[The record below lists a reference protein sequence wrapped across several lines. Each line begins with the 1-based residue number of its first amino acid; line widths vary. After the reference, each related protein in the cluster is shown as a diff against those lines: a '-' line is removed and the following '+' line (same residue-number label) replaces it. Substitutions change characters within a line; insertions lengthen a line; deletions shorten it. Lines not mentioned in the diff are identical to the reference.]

1 MKTSSPSFLRSLL
14 ELNLTILIMGNVTL
28 FAKLLPF
35 PAVTIISGR
44 AVFSVLILGLFFLLR
59 RKSIVYQS
67 FQHFSFVFG
76 IGVLFALHWVT
87 YFHSIQVSTVA
98 VGMLSL
104 FTYPVFSAILEPLL
118 GGRKPDPF
126 AFFLACF
133 SLFGLFLIVPDLS
146 WDNQMFQGVVW
157 GVVSA
162 VLYAIRNLLTKEM
175 HVFYPSSQILFTQL
189 FATSLVLLPFADGLF
204 VMLAEPKYLLFQVIL
219 AGIFTSLA
227 HTIWI
232 RSLSHLSVTTAG
244 TLSTLSPIYGSL
256 AAWYF
261 LGEVPPERL
270 WLGGGM
276 ILFSAVMEVFRKKQE
291 NRHLTIEK
299 LNSDSSGKS

>member
-1 MKTSSPSFLRSLL
+1 MKSSSPSFLRSVL

-44 AVFSVLILGLFFLLR
+44 ALFSVILLGIFFWLR
-59 RKSIVYQS
+59 GKSVSYRS
-67 FQHFSFVFG
+67 FKDFLFVFG
-76 IGVLFALHWVT
+76 IGIIFALHWVT

-104 FTYPVFSAILEPLL
+104 FTYPVFSAILEPLF
-118 GGRKPDPF
+118 GGKRPDPF

-133 SLFGLFLIVPDLS
+133 SFFGLFLIVPDLS
-146 WDNQMFQGVVW
+146 FDNQMFQGVVW

-175 HVFYPSSQILFTQL
+175 HVHYPSAQILFTQL
-189 FATSLVLLPFADGLF
+189 IATTIVLLPFASGLF
-204 VMLAEPKYLLFQVIL
+204 EMISEPKYLLFQVVL
-219 AGIFTSLA
+219 AGVFTSLA

-232 RSLSHLSVTTAG
+232 RSLSNLSVTTAG

-261 LGEVPPERL
+261 LGEVPPDRI
-270 WLGGGM
+270 WLGGGV
-276 ILFSAVMEVFRKKQE
+276 ILFCAILEVFRKKAE
-291 NRHLTIEK
+291 GEK
-299 LNSDSSGKS
+299 REEVG

>member
-1 MKTSSPSFLRSLL
+1 MKSSSPTFLRSVL

-44 AVFSVLILGLFFLLR
+44 ALFSVLILGLFFWLR
-59 RKSIVYQS
+59 GKSVSYRS
-67 FQHFSFVFG
+67 FKDFLSVFG
-76 IGVLFALHWVT
+76 IGILFALHWVT

-104 FTYPVFSAILEPLL
+104 FTYPVFSAILEPLF
-118 GGRKPDPF
+118 GGKRPDPF
-126 AFFLACF
+126 AFFIACF
-133 SLFGLFLIVPDLS
+133 SFFGLFLIVPDLS

-175 HVFYPSSQILFTQL
+175 HVHYPSSQILFTQL
-189 FATSLVLLPFADGLF
+189 IATSLVLLPFADGLF
-204 VMLAEPKYLLFQVIL
+204 VMLAEPKYLVFQVVL
-219 AGIFTSLA
+219 AGVFTSLA

-232 RSLSHLSVTTAG
+232 RSLSNLSVTTAG

-261 LGEVPPERL
+261 LGEVPPNRL
-270 WLGGGM
+270 WLGGGV
-276 ILFSAVMEVFRKKQE
+276 ILFCAILEVFRKQAESGKKE
-291 NRHLTIEK
+291 EEK
-299 LNSDSSGKS
+299 LI

>member
-1 MKTSSPSFLRSLL
+1 MKSSSPSFLRSVL

-44 AVFSVLILGLFFLLR
+44 ALFSVILLGVFFLLR
-59 RKSIVYQS
+59 GKSVSYRS
-67 FQHFSFVFG
+67 FKDFLSVFG
-76 IGVLFALHWVT
+76 IGIIFALHWVT

-104 FTYPVFSAILEPLL
+104 FTYPVFSAILEPLF
-118 GGRKPDPF
+118 GGKRPDPF

-133 SLFGLFLIVPDLS
+133 SFFGLFLIVPDFS
-146 WDNQMFQGVVW
+146 FDNQMFQGVVW

-175 HVFYPSSQILFTQL
+175 HVHYPSAQILFTQL
-189 FATSLVLLPFADGLF
+189 IATSIVLLPFASGLF
-204 VMLAEPKYLLFQVIL
+204 EMISEPKYLLFQVVL

-232 RSLSHLSVTTAG
+232 RSLSNLSVTTAG

-261 LGEVPPERL
+261 LGEVPPDRI
-270 WLGGGM
+270 WLGGGV
-276 ILFSAVMEVFRKKQE
+276 ILFCAILEVFRKKAE
-291 NRHLTIEK
+291 GEK
-299 LNSDSSGKS
+299 REEVG

>member
-1 MKTSSPSFLRSLL
+1 
-14 ELNLTILIMGNVTL
+14 MGNVTL

-44 AVFSVLILGLFFLLR
+44 ALFSVLLLGLFFLLR
-59 RKSIVYQS
+59 RKSVTYQS
-67 FQHFSFVFG
+67 FKHFCYVFG
-76 IGVLFALHWVT
+76 IGILFALHWVT

-104 FTYPVFSAILEPLL
+104 FTYPVFSAILEPML
-118 GGRKPDPF
+118 GGKKPEPF
-126 AFFLACF
+126 ALFLASF

-146 WDNQMFQGVVW
+146 WDNEMFQGVVW

-175 HVFYPSSQILFTQL
+175 HVHYPSSQILFTQL
-189 FATSLVLLPFADGLF
+189 LATSIVLLPFASGLTL
-204 VMLAEPKYLLFQVIL
+204 MLADPKYLLFQVIL
-219 AGIFTSLA
+219 AGIFTALA

-232 RSLSHLSVTTAG
+232 RSLSNLSVTTAG

-261 LGEVPPERL
+261 LGEVPPDRL
-270 WLGGGM
+270 WLGGAV
-276 ILFSAVMEVFRKKQE
+276 ILFCAVMEVYRKQNEARQRDK
-291 NRHLTIEK
+291 EK
-299 LNSDSSGKS
+299 LV

>member
-1 MKTSSPSFLRSLL
+1 
-14 ELNLTILIMGNVTL
+14 MGNVTL

-44 AVFSVLILGLFFLLR
+44 ALFSVIILGLFFWLR
-59 RKSIVYQS
+59 GKSVSYRS
-67 FQHFSFVFG
+67 FKDFLFVFG
-76 IGVLFALHWVT
+76 IGILFALHWVT

-104 FTYPVFSAILEPLL
+104 FTYPVFSAILEPLF
-118 GGRKPDPF
+118 GGKRPDPF
-126 AFFLACF
+126 AFFLALF
-133 SLFGLFLIVPDLS
+133 SFFGLFLIVPDLS

-175 HVFYPSSQILFTQL
+175 HVYYPSAQILFTQL
-189 FATSLVLLPFADGLF
+189 IATTIVLLPFADGLF
-204 VMLAEPKYLLFQVIL
+204 VMLAEPKYLLFQVVL

-232 RSLSHLSVTTAG
+232 RSLSNLSVTTAG

-270 WLGGGM
+270 WLGGGV
-276 ILFSAVMEVFRKKQE
+276 ILFCAIMEVFRKQAE
-291 NRHLTIEK
+291 
-299 LNSDSSGKS
+299 SGKKEKENLT

>member
-1 MKTSSPSFLRSLL
+1 
-14 ELNLTILIMGNVTL
+14 MGNVTL

-44 AVFSVLILGLFFLLR
+44 ALFSVIILGLFFWLR
-59 RKSIVYQS
+59 GKSVFYRS
-67 FQHFSFVFG
+67 FKDFLFVFG
-76 IGVLFALHWVT
+76 IGILFALHWVT

-104 FTYPVFSAILEPLL
+104 FTYPVFSAILEPLF
-118 GGRKPDPF
+118 GGKRPDPF
-126 AFFLACF
+126 AFFLALF
-133 SLFGLFLIVPDLS
+133 SFFGLFLIVPDLS

-175 HVFYPSSQILFTQL
+175 HVHYPSAQILFTQL
-189 FATSLVLLPFADGLF
+189 IATTIVLLPFADGLF
-204 VMLAEPKYLLFQVIL
+204 VMLAEPKYLLFQVVL

-232 RSLSHLSVTTAG
+232 RSLSNLSVTTAG

-270 WLGGGM
+270 WLGGGV
-276 ILFSAVMEVFRKKQE
+276 ILFCAILEVFRKQAE
-291 NRHLTIEK
+291 
-299 LNSDSSGKS
+299 SGKKEKENLT

>member
-1 MKTSSPSFLRSLL
+1 M
-14 ELNLTILIMGNVTL
+14 TILIMGNVTL

-44 AVFSVLILGLFFLLR
+44 ALFSVILLGLFFWLR
-59 RKSIVYQS
+59 GKSVSYRS
-67 FQHFSFVFG
+67 FKDFAFVFG
-76 IGVLFALHWVT
+76 IGILFALHWVT

-104 FTYPVFSAILEPLL
+104 FTYPVFSAILEPMF
-118 GGRKPDPF
+118 GGKRPEPF
-126 AFFLACF
+126 AFFLALF
-133 SLFGLFLIVPDLS
+133 SFFGLFLIVPDLS

-175 HVFYPSSQILFTQL
+175 HVHYPSAQILFTQL
-189 FATSLVLLPFADGLF
+189 MATSIVLLPFADGLF
-204 VMLAEPKYLLFQVIL
+204 VMLAEPKYLVFQVVL
-219 AGIFTSLA
+219 AGVFTSLA

-232 RSLSHLSVTTAG
+232 RSLSNLSVTTAG

-261 LGEVPPERL
+261 LGEVPPDRL
-270 WLGGGM
+270 WLGGGV
-276 ILFSAVMEVFRKKQE
+276 ILFCAILEVFRKKAE
-291 NRHLTIEK
+291 
-299 LNSDSSGKS
+299 SGKGIKTE

>member
-1 MKTSSPSFLRSLL
+1 M
-14 ELNLTILIMGNVTL
+14 TILIMGNVTL

-44 AVFSVLILGLFFLLR
+44 ALFSVILLGLFFWLR
-59 RKSIVYQS
+59 GKSVSYRS
-67 FQHFSFVFG
+67 FKDFLFVFG
-76 IGVLFALHWVT
+76 IGILFALHWVT

-104 FTYPVFSAILEPLL
+104 FTYPVFSAIMEPLF
-118 GGRKPDPF
+118 GGKRPDPF
-126 AFFLACF
+126 SFFLACF

-175 HVFYPSSQILFTQL
+175 HVHYPSAQILFTQL
-189 FATSLVLLPFADGLF
+189 IATALVLLPFADGLF
-204 VMLAEPKYLLFQVIL
+204 VMFAEPKYLLFQVVL
-219 AGIFTSLA
+219 AGVFTSLA

-232 RSLSHLSVTTAG
+232 RSLSNLSVTTAG

-270 WLGGGM
+270 WLGGAV
-276 ILFSAVMEVFRKKQE
+276 ILFCAILEVFRKKAE
-291 NRHLTIEK
+291 SEK
-299 LNSDSSGKS
+299 RGEVGSG

>member
-1 MKTSSPSFLRSLL
+1 M
-14 ELNLTILIMGNVTL
+14 TILIMGNVTL

-44 AVFSVLILGLFFLLR
+44 ALFSVIILGLFFWLR
-59 RKSIVYQS
+59 GKSVSYRS
-67 FQHFSFVFG
+67 FKDFLFVFSIG
-76 IGVLFALHWVT
+76 ILFALHWVT

-104 FTYPVFSAILEPLL
+104 FTYPVFSAILEPLF
-118 GGRKPDPF
+118 GGKRPDPF
-126 AFFLACF
+126 AFFLALF
-133 SLFGLFLIVPDLS
+133 SFFGLFLIVPDIS

-175 HVFYPSSQILFTQL
+175 HVHYPSAQILFTQL
-189 FATSLVLLPFADGLF
+189 IATTIVLLPFADGLF
-204 VMLAEPKYLLFQVIL
+204 VMLAEPKYLLFQVVL

-232 RSLSHLSVTTAG
+232 RSLSNLSVTTAG

-270 WLGGGM
+270 WLGGGV
-276 ILFSAVMEVFRKKQE
+276 ILFCAIMEVFRKQAE
-291 NRHLTIEK
+291 
-299 LNSDSSGKS
+299 SGKKEKENLI

>member
-1 MKTSSPSFLRSLL
+1 MKSSSPTFLRSVL

-44 AVFSVLILGLFFLLR
+44 ALFSVLILGLFFWIR
-59 RKSIVYQS
+59 GKSVSYRS
-67 FQHFSFVFG
+67 FKDFSFVFG
-76 IGVLFALHWVT
+76 IGILFALHWVT

-104 FTYPVFSAILEPLL
+104 FTYPVFSAILEPMF
-118 GGRKPDPF
+118 GGKRPDPF

-133 SLFGLFLIVPDLS
+133 SFFGLFLIVPDLS

-175 HVFYPSSQILFTQL
+175 HVHYPSSQILFTQL
-189 FATSLVLLPFADGLF
+189 IATSLVLLPFADGLF
-204 VMLAEPKYLLFQVIL
+204 VMLAEPKYLVFQVVL
-219 AGIFTSLA
+219 AGVFTSLA

-232 RSLSHLSVTTAG
+232 RSLSNLSVTTAG

-261 LGEVPPERL
+261 LGEVPPDRL
-270 WLGGGM
+270 WLGGGV
-276 ILFSAVMEVFRKKQE
+276 ILFCAILEVFRKQAESVKRE
-291 NRHLTIEK
+291 EEK
-299 LNSDSSGKS
+299 LI

>member
-1 MKTSSPSFLRSLL
+1 
-14 ELNLTILIMGNVTL
+14 MGNVTL

-44 AVFSVLILGLFFLLR
+44 ALFSVILLGLFFWLR
-59 RKSIVYQS
+59 GKSVAYRS
-67 FQHFSFVFG
+67 FKDFLFVFG
-76 IGVLFALHWVT
+76 IGIIFALHWVT

-104 FTYPVFSAILEPLL
+104 FTYPVFSALLEPLF
-118 GGRKPDPF
+118 GGKRPDPF
-126 AFFLACF
+126 AFFIALF
-133 SLFGLFLIVPDLS
+133 SFFGLFLIVPDLS

-175 HVFYPSSQILFTQL
+175 HVHYPSAQILFTQL
-189 FATSLVLLPFADGLF
+189 IATSIVLLPFADGLF
-204 VMLAEPKYLLFQVIL
+204 VMLAEPKYLLFQVVL
-219 AGIFTSLA
+219 AGVFTSLA

-232 RSLSHLSVTTAG
+232 RSLSNLSVTTAG

-270 WLGGGM
+270 WLGGGV
-276 ILFSAVMEVFRKKQE
+276 ILFCAILEVFRKKAE
-291 NRHLTIEK
+291 AEK
-299 LNSDSSGKS
+299 PEEAG

>member
-1 MKTSSPSFLRSLL
+1 MKSSSPSFLRSVL

-44 AVFSVLILGLFFLLR
+44 ALFSVLILGLFFWLR
-59 RKSIVYQS
+59 GKSVSYRS
-67 FQHFSFVFG
+67 FKDFLFVFG
-76 IGVLFALHWVT
+76 IGILFALHWVT

-104 FTYPVFSAILEPLL
+104 FTYPVFSAILEPMF
-118 GGRKPDPF
+118 GGKRPDPF

-133 SLFGLFLIVPDLS
+133 SFFGLFLIVPDLS

-157 GVVSA
+157 GVISA

-175 HVFYPSSQILFTQL
+175 HVHYPSAQILFTQL
-189 FATSLVLLPFADGLF
+189 IATSLVLLPFADGLF
-204 VMLAEPKYLLFQVIL
+204 VMLAEPKYLVFQVVL
-219 AGIFTSLA
+219 AGVFTSLA

-232 RSLSHLSVTTAG
+232 RSLSNLSVTTAG

-261 LGEVPPERL
+261 LGEVPPDRL
-270 WLGGGM
+270 WLGGGV
-276 ILFSAVMEVFRKKQE
+276 ILFCAILEVFRKQAE
-291 NRHLTIEK
+291 
-299 LNSDSSGKS
+299 SGKREEEKKV

>member
-1 MKTSSPSFLRSLL
+1 M
-14 ELNLTILIMGNVTL
+14 TILIMGNVTL

-44 AVFSVLILGLFFLLR
+44 ALFSVILLGLFFWLR
-59 RKSIVYQS
+59 GKSVSYRS
-67 FQHFSFVFG
+67 FKDFAFVFG
-76 IGVLFALHWVT
+76 IGILFALHWVT

-104 FTYPVFSAILEPLL
+104 FTYPVFSAILEPMF
-118 GGRKPDPF
+118 GGKRPEPF
-126 AFFLACF
+126 AFFLALF
-133 SLFGLFLIVPDLS
+133 SFFGLFLIVPDLS

-175 HVFYPSSQILFTQL
+175 HVHYPSAQILFTQL
-189 FATSLVLLPFADGLF
+189 IATSIVLLPFADGLF
-204 VMLAEPKYLLFQVIL
+204 VMLAEPKYLVFQVVL
-219 AGIFTSLA
+219 AGVFTSLA

-232 RSLSHLSVTTAG
+232 RSLSNLSVTTAG

-261 LGEVPPERL
+261 LGEVPPDRL
-270 WLGGGM
+270 WLGGGV
-276 ILFSAVMEVFRKKQE
+276 ILFCAILEVFRKKAE
-291 NRHLTIEK
+291 
-299 LNSDSSGKS
+299 SGKGEE

>member
-1 MKTSSPSFLRSLL
+1 MKTSSPSFLRSVL

-44 AVFSVLILGLFFLLR
+44 ALFSVLLLGLFFLLR
-59 RKSIVYQS
+59 RKSITYQS
-67 FQHFSFVFG
+67 FKHFCYVFG
-76 IGVLFALHWVT
+76 IGILFALHWVT

-104 FTYPVFSAILEPLL
+104 FTYPVFSAILEPML
-118 GGRKPDPF
+118 GGKRPEPF
-126 AFFLACF
+126 ALFLASF

-146 WDNQMFQGVVW
+146 WDNQMFQGVVS

-175 HVFYPSSQILFTQL
+175 HVHYPSSQILFTQL
-189 FATSLVLLPFADGLF
+189 FATSIVLLPFANGLT
-204 VMLAEPKYLLFQVIL
+204 VMLAEPKYLLFQVVL
-219 AGIFTSLA
+219 AGIFTALA

-232 RSLSHLSVTTAG
+232 RSLSNLSVTTAG

-261 LGEVPPERL
+261 LGEVPPDRL
-270 WLGGGM
+270 WLGGAV
-276 ILFSAVMEVFRKKQE
+276 ILFCAVMEVYRKQNEARQREK
-291 NRHLTIEK
+291 EK
-299 LNSDSSGKS
+299 LV

>member
-1 MKTSSPSFLRSLL
+1 
-14 ELNLTILIMGNVTL
+14 MGNVTL

-44 AVFSVLILGLFFLLR
+44 ALFSVLILGLFFWIR
-59 RKSIVYQS
+59 GKSVSYRS
-67 FQHFSFVFG
+67 FKDFSFVFG
-76 IGVLFALHWVT
+76 IGILFALHWVT

-104 FTYPVFSAILEPLL
+104 FTYPVFSAILEPMF
-118 GGRKPDPF
+118 GGKRPDPF

-133 SLFGLFLIVPDLS
+133 SFFGLFLIVPDLS

-175 HVFYPSSQILFTQL
+175 HVHYPSAQILFTQL
-189 FATSLVLLPFADGLF
+189 IATSLVLLPFADGLF
-204 VMLAEPKYLLFQVIL
+204 VMLAEPKYLVFQVVL
-219 AGIFTSLA
+219 AGVFTSLA

-232 RSLSHLSVTTAG
+232 RSLSNLSVTTAG

-261 LGEVPPERL
+261 LGEVPPDRL
-270 WLGGGM
+270 WLGGGV
-276 ILFSAVMEVFRKKQE
+276 ILFCAILEVFRKQAESGKRE
-291 NRHLTIEK
+291 EEK
-299 LNSDSSGKS
+299 LI

>member
-1 MKTSSPSFLRSLL
+1 
-14 ELNLTILIMGNVTL
+14 MGNVTL

-44 AVFSVLILGLFFLLR
+44 ALFSVLILGLFFWIR
-59 RKSIVYQS
+59 GKSVSYRS
-67 FQHFSFVFG
+67 FKDFSFVFG
-76 IGVLFALHWVT
+76 IGILFALHWVT

-104 FTYPVFSAILEPLL
+104 FTYPVFSAILEPMF
-118 GGRKPDPF
+118 GGKRPDPF

-133 SLFGLFLIVPDLS
+133 SFFGLFLIVPDLS

-175 HVFYPSSQILFTQL
+175 HVHYPSSQILFTQL
-189 FATSLVLLPFADGLF
+189 IATSLVLLPFADGLF
-204 VMLAEPKYLLFQVIL
+204 VMLAEPKYLVFQVVL
-219 AGIFTSLA
+219 AGVFTSLA

-232 RSLSHLSVTTAG
+232 RSLSNLSVTTAG

-261 LGEVPPERL
+261 LGEVPPDRL
-270 WLGGGM
+270 WLGGGV
-276 ILFSAVMEVFRKKQE
+276 ILFCAILEVFRKQAESVKRE
-291 NRHLTIEK
+291 EEK
-299 LNSDSSGKS
+299 LI

>member
-1 MKTSSPSFLRSLL
+1 M
-14 ELNLTILIMGNVTL
+14 TILIMGNVTL

-44 AVFSVLILGLFFLLR
+44 ALFSVILLGLFFWLR
-59 RKSIVYQS
+59 GKSVSYRS
-67 FQHFSFVFG
+67 FKDSAFVFG
-76 IGVLFALHWVT
+76 IGILFALHWVT

-104 FTYPVFSAILEPLL
+104 FTYPVFSAILEPLF
-118 GGRKPDPF
+118 GGKRPEPF
-126 AFFLACF
+126 AFFLALF
-133 SLFGLFLIVPDLS
+133 SFFGLFLIVPDLS

-175 HVFYPSSQILFTQL
+175 HVHYPSAQILFTQL
-189 FATSLVLLPFADGLF
+189 IATSIVLLPFADGLF
-204 VMLAEPKYLLFQVIL
+204 VMLAEPKYLVFQVVL
-219 AGIFTSLA
+219 AGVFTSLA

-232 RSLSHLSVTTAG
+232 RSLSNLSVTTAG

-261 LGEVPPERL
+261 LGEVPPDRL
-270 WLGGGM
+270 WLGGGV
-276 ILFSAVMEVFRKKQE
+276 ILFCAILEVFRKQAE
-291 NRHLTIEK
+291 
-299 LNSDSSGKS
+299 SGKREEVG

>member
-1 MKTSSPSFLRSLL
+1 MKTSYPSFLRSVL

-44 AVFSVLILGLFFLLR
+44 ALFSVLILGLFFLLR
-59 RKSIVYQS
+59 RKSIVYES
-67 FQHFSFVFG
+67 FRHFCYVFG
-76 IGVLFALHWVT
+76 IGILFALHWVT

-104 FTYPVFSAILEPLL
+104 FTYPVFSAILEPVL
-118 GGRKPDPF
+118 GGNKPKPF
-126 AFFLACF
+126 ALFLASF

-175 HVFYPSSQILFTQL
+175 HVHYPSSQILFTQL
-189 FATSLVLLPFADGLF
+189 FATSLVLLPFADGLIP
-204 VMLAEPKYLLFQVIL
+204 MLAEPKYLLFQVIL

-232 RSLSHLSVTTAG
+232 RSLSNLSVTTAG

-261 LGEVPPERL
+261 LGEVPPDRL
-270 WLGGGM
+270 WLGGSV
-276 ILFSAVMEVFRKKQE
+276 ILFCAVMEVYRKQNESRTREK
-291 NRHLTIEK
+291 EK
-299 LNSDSSGKS
+299 LV

>member
-1 MKTSSPSFLRSLL
+1 MKSSSPSFLRSVL

-44 AVFSVLILGLFFLLR
+44 ALFSVILLGLFFWLR
-59 RKSIVYQS
+59 GKSVSYRS
-67 FQHFSFVFG
+67 FKDFAFVFG
-76 IGVLFALHWVT
+76 IGILFALHWVT

-104 FTYPVFSAILEPLL
+104 FTYPVFSAILEPMF
-118 GGRKPDPF
+118 GGKRPEPF
-126 AFFLACF
+126 AFFLALF
-133 SLFGLFLIVPDLS
+133 SFFGLFLIVPDLS

-175 HVFYPSSQILFTQL
+175 HVHYPSAQILFTQL
-189 FATSLVLLPFADGLF
+189 MATSIVLLPFADGLF
-204 VMLAEPKYLLFQVIL
+204 VMLAEPKYLVFQVVL
-219 AGIFTSLA
+219 AGVFTSLA

-232 RSLSHLSVTTAG
+232 RSLSNLSVTTAG

-261 LGEVPPERL
+261 LGEVPPDRL
-270 WLGGGM
+270 WLGGGV
-276 ILFSAVMEVFRKKQE
+276 ILFCAILEVFRKKAE
-291 NRHLTIEK
+291 
-299 LNSDSSGKS
+299 SGKGIKTE

>member
-1 MKTSSPSFLRSLL
+1 
-14 ELNLTILIMGNVTL
+14 MGNVTL

-44 AVFSVLILGLFFLLR
+44 ALFSVLILGLFFWIR
-59 RKSIVYQS
+59 GKSVSYRS
-67 FQHFSFVFG
+67 FKDFLFVFG
-76 IGVLFALHWVT
+76 IGILFALHWVT

-104 FTYPVFSAILEPLL
+104 FTYPVFSAILEPMF
-118 GGRKPDPF
+118 GGKRPDPF
-126 AFFLACF
+126 AFFIACF
-133 SLFGLFLIVPDLS
+133 SFFGLFLIVPDLS

-175 HVFYPSSQILFTQL
+175 HVHYPSAQILFTQL
-189 FATSLVLLPFADGLF
+189 IATSLVLLPFADGLF
-204 VMLAEPKYLLFQVIL
+204 VMLAEPKYLVFQVVL
-219 AGIFTSLA
+219 AGVFTSLA

-232 RSLSHLSVTTAG
+232 RSLSNLSVTTAG

-261 LGEVPPERL
+261 LGEVPPDRL
-270 WLGGGM
+270 WLGGGV
-276 ILFSAVMEVFRKKQE
+276 ILFCAILEVFRKQAE
-291 NRHLTIEK
+291 
-299 LNSDSSGKS
+299 SGKREEEKKV

>member
-1 MKTSSPSFLRSLL
+1 
-14 ELNLTILIMGNVTL
+14 MGNVTL

-44 AVFSVLILGLFFLLR
+44 ALFSVIILGLFFWLR
-59 RKSIVYQS
+59 GKSVSYRS
-67 FQHFSFVFG
+67 FKDFLFVFG
-76 IGVLFALHWVT
+76 IGILFALHWVT

-104 FTYPVFSAILEPLL
+104 FTYPVFSAILEPLF
-118 GGRKPDPF
+118 GGKRPDPF
-126 AFFLACF
+126 AFFLALF
-133 SLFGLFLIVPDLS
+133 SFFGLFLIVPDLS

-175 HVFYPSSQILFTQL
+175 HVHYPSAQILFTQL
-189 FATSLVLLPFADGLF
+189 IATTIVLLPFANGLF
-204 VMLAEPKYLLFQVIL
+204 VMLAEPKYLLFQVVL

-232 RSLSHLSVTTAG
+232 RSLSNLSVTTAG

-270 WLGGGM
+270 WLGGGV
-276 ILFSAVMEVFRKKQE
+276 ILFCAIMEVFRKQAE
-291 NRHLTIEK
+291 
-299 LNSDSSGKS
+299 SGKKEKENLT

>member
-1 MKTSSPSFLRSLL
+1 MKTSSPSFLRSVL

-44 AVFSVLILGLFFLLR
+44 ALFSVLILGLFFILR
-59 RKSIVYQS
+59 RKSVTYQS
-67 FQHFSFVFG
+67 FKHFSYVFG
-76 IGVLFALHWVT
+76 IGILFALHWVT

-104 FTYPVFSAILEPLL
+104 FTYPVFSAILEPVL
-118 GGRKPDPF
+118 GGKRPEPF
-126 AFFLACF
+126 ALFLASF
-133 SLFGLFLIVPDLS
+133 SVFGLFLIVPDLS
-146 WDNQMFQGVVW
+146 WDNQMFQGVIW
-157 GVVSA
+157 GVASA

-175 HVFYPSSQILFTQL
+175 HVHYPSSQILFTQL
-189 FATSLVLLPFADGLF
+189 FATSLVLLPFADGLIP
-204 VMLAEPKYLLFQVIL
+204 MLAEPKYLLFQVIL

-232 RSLSHLSVTTAG
+232 RSLSNLSVTTAG

-261 LGEVPPERL
+261 LGEVPPDRL
-270 WLGGGM
+270 WLGGGV
-276 ILFSAVMEVFRKKQE
+276 ILFCAILEVFRKQAESGKKE
-291 NRHLTIEK
+291 EEK
-299 LNSDSSGKS
+299 LV

>member
-1 MKTSSPSFLRSLL
+1 
-14 ELNLTILIMGNVTL
+14 MGNVTL

-44 AVFSVLILGLFFLLR
+44 ALFSVILLGIFFWLR
-59 RKSIVYQS
+59 GKSVSYRS
-67 FQHFSFVFG
+67 FKDFLFVFG
-76 IGVLFALHWVT
+76 IGIIFALHWVT

-104 FTYPVFSAILEPLL
+104 FTYPVFSAILEPLF
-118 GGRKPDPF
+118 GGKRPDPF

-133 SLFGLFLIVPDLS
+133 SFFGLFLIVPDLS
-146 WDNQMFQGVVW
+146 FDNQMFQGVVW

-175 HVFYPSSQILFTQL
+175 HVHYPSAQILFTQL
-189 FATSLVLLPFADGLF
+189 IATTIVLLPFASGLF
-204 VMLAEPKYLLFQVIL
+204 EMISEPKYLLFQVVL
-219 AGIFTSLA
+219 AGVFTSLA

-232 RSLSHLSVTTAG
+232 RSLSNLSVTTAG

-261 LGEVPPERL
+261 LGEVPPDRI
-270 WLGGGM
+270 WLGGGV
-276 ILFSAVMEVFRKKQE
+276 ILFCAILEVFRKKAE
-291 NRHLTIEK
+291 GEK
-299 LNSDSSGKS
+299 REEVG

>member
-1 MKTSSPSFLRSLL
+1 
-14 ELNLTILIMGNVTL
+14 MGNVTL

-44 AVFSVLILGLFFLLR
+44 ALFSVLLLGLFFLLR
-59 RKSIVYQS
+59 RKSVTYQS
-67 FQHFSFVFG
+67 FKHFCYVFG
-76 IGVLFALHWVT
+76 IGILFALHWVT

-104 FTYPVFSAILEPLL
+104 FTYPVFSAILEPML
-118 GGRKPDPF
+118 GGKRPEPF
-126 AFFLACF
+126 SLFLASF

-175 HVFYPSSQILFTQL
+175 HVHYPSSQILFTQL
-189 FATSLVLLPFADGLF
+189 FATSIVLLPFANGLT
-204 VMLAEPKYLLFQVIL
+204 VMLAEPKYLLFQVVL
-219 AGIFTSLA
+219 AGIFTALA

-232 RSLSHLSVTTAG
+232 RSLSNLSVTTAG

-261 LGEVPPERL
+261 LGEVPPDRL
-270 WLGGGM
+270 WLGGAV
-276 ILFSAVMEVFRKKQE
+276 ILFCAVMEVYRKQNEARMREK
-291 NRHLTIEK
+291 EK
-299 LNSDSSGKS
+299 LV

>member
-1 MKTSSPSFLRSLL
+1 M
-14 ELNLTILIMGNVTL
+14 TILIMGNVTL

-44 AVFSVLILGLFFLLR
+44 AFFSVIILGLFFWLR
-59 RKSIVYQS
+59 GKSVSYRS
-67 FQHFSFVFG
+67 FKDFLFVFG
-76 IGVLFALHWVT
+76 IGILFALHWVT

-104 FTYPVFSAILEPLL
+104 FTYPVFSAILEPLF
-118 GGRKPDPF
+118 GGKRPDPF
-126 AFFLACF
+126 AFFLALF
-133 SLFGLFLIVPDLS
+133 SFFGLFLIVPDLS

-175 HVFYPSSQILFTQL
+175 HVHYPSAQILFTQL
-189 FATSLVLLPFADGLF
+189 IATTIVLLPFADGLF
-204 VMLAEPKYLLFQVIL
+204 VMLAEPKYLLFQVVL

-232 RSLSHLSVTTAG
+232 RSLSNLSVTTAG

-270 WLGGGM
+270 WLGGGV
-276 ILFSAVMEVFRKKQE
+276 ILFCAILEVFRKQAE
-291 NRHLTIEK
+291 
-299 LNSDSSGKS
+299 SGKREKENLT

>member
-1 MKTSSPSFLRSLL
+1 
-14 ELNLTILIMGNVTL
+14 MGNVTL

-44 AVFSVLILGLFFLLR
+44 ALFSVLILGLFFWLR
-59 RKSIVYQS
+59 GKSVSYRS
-67 FQHFSFVFG
+67 FKDFLSVFG
-76 IGVLFALHWVT
+76 IGILFALHWVT

-104 FTYPVFSAILEPLL
+104 FTYPVFSAILEPLF
-118 GGRKPDPF
+118 GGKRPDPF
-126 AFFLACF
+126 AFFIACF
-133 SLFGLFLIVPDLS
+133 SFFGLFLIVPDLS

-175 HVFYPSSQILFTQL
+175 HVHYPSSQILFTQL
-189 FATSLVLLPFADGLF
+189 IATSLVLLPFADGLF
-204 VMLAEPKYLLFQVIL
+204 VMLAEPKYLVFQVVL
-219 AGIFTSLA
+219 AGVFTSLA

-232 RSLSHLSVTTAG
+232 RSLSNLSVTTAG

-261 LGEVPPERL
+261 LGEVPPDRL
-270 WLGGGM
+270 WLGGGV
-276 ILFSAVMEVFRKKQE
+276 ILFCAILEVFRKQAESGKKE
-291 NRHLTIEK
+291 EEK
-299 LNSDSSGKS
+299 LI

>member
-1 MKTSSPSFLRSLL
+1 
-14 ELNLTILIMGNVTL
+14 MGNVTL

-44 AVFSVLILGLFFLLR
+44 ALFSVLILGLFFWLR
-59 RKSIVYQS
+59 GKSVSYRS
-67 FQHFSFVFG
+67 FKDFLSVFG
-76 IGVLFALHWVT
+76 IGILFALHWVT

-104 FTYPVFSAILEPLL
+104 FTYPVFSAILEPLF
-118 GGRKPDPF
+118 GGKRPDPF
-126 AFFLACF
+126 AFFIACF
-133 SLFGLFLIVPDLS
+133 SFFGLFLIVPDLS

-175 HVFYPSSQILFTQL
+175 HVHYPSSQILFTQL
-189 FATSLVLLPFADGLF
+189 IATSLVLLPFADGLF
-204 VMLAEPKYLLFQVIL
+204 VMLAEPKYLVFQVVL
-219 AGIFTSLA
+219 AGVFTSLA

-232 RSLSHLSVTTAG
+232 RSLSNLSVTTAG

-261 LGEVPPERL
+261 LGEVPPNRL
-270 WLGGGM
+270 WLGGGV
-276 ILFSAVMEVFRKKQE
+276 ILFCAILEVFRKQAESGKKE
-291 NRHLTIEK
+291 EEK
-299 LNSDSSGKS
+299 LI

>member
-1 MKTSSPSFLRSLL
+1 
-14 ELNLTILIMGNVTL
+14 MGNVTL

-44 AVFSVLILGLFFLLR
+44 ALFSVIILGLFFWLR
-59 RKSIVYQS
+59 GKSVSYRS
-67 FQHFSFVFG
+67 FKDFLFVFG
-76 IGVLFALHWVT
+76 IGILFALHWVT

-104 FTYPVFSAILEPLL
+104 FTYPVFSAILEPLF
-118 GGRKPDPF
+118 GGKRPDPF
-126 AFFLACF
+126 AFFLALF
-133 SLFGLFLIVPDLS
+133 SFFGLFLIVPDLS

-175 HVFYPSSQILFTQL
+175 HVHYPSAQILFTQL
-189 FATSLVLLPFADGLF
+189 IATTIVLLPFANGLF
-204 VMLAEPKYLLFQVIL
+204 VMLAEPKYLLFQVVL

-232 RSLSHLSVTTAG
+232 RSLSNLSVTTAG

-270 WLGGGM
+270 WLGGGV
-276 ILFSAVMEVFRKKQE
+276 ILFCAIMEVFRKQAE
-291 NRHLTIEK
+291 
-299 LNSDSSGKS
+299 SGKREKENLT

>member
-1 MKTSSPSFLRSLL
+1 M
-14 ELNLTILIMGNVTL
+14 TILIMGNVTL

-44 AVFSVLILGLFFLLR
+44 ALFSVILLGIFFWLR
-59 RKSIVYQS
+59 GKSVSYRS
-67 FQHFSFVFG
+67 FKDFLFVFG
-76 IGVLFALHWVT
+76 IGIIFALHWVT

-104 FTYPVFSAILEPLL
+104 FTYPVFSAILEPLF
-118 GGRKPDPF
+118 GGKRPDPF

-133 SLFGLFLIVPDLS
+133 SFFGLFLIVPDLS
-146 WDNQMFQGVVW
+146 FDNQMFQGVVW

-175 HVFYPSSQILFTQL
+175 HVHYPSAQILFTQL
-189 FATSLVLLPFADGLF
+189 IATTIVLLPFASGLF
-204 VMLAEPKYLLFQVIL
+204 EMISEPKYLLFQVVL
-219 AGIFTSLA
+219 AGVFTSLA

-232 RSLSHLSVTTAG
+232 RSLSNLSVTTAG

-261 LGEVPPERL
+261 LGEVPPDRI
-270 WLGGGM
+270 WLGGGV
-276 ILFSAVMEVFRKKQE
+276 ILFCAILEVFRKKAE
-291 NRHLTIEK
+291 GEK
-299 LNSDSSGKS
+299 REEVG

>member
-1 MKTSSPSFLRSLL
+1 
-14 ELNLTILIMGNVTL
+14 MGNVTL

-44 AVFSVLILGLFFLLR
+44 ALFSVIILGLFFWLR
-59 RKSIVYQS
+59 GKSVSYRS
-67 FQHFSFVFG
+67 FKDFLFVFG
-76 IGVLFALHWVT
+76 IGILFALHWVT

-104 FTYPVFSAILEPLL
+104 FTYPVFSAILEPLF
-118 GGRKPDPF
+118 GGKRPDPF
-126 AFFLACF
+126 AFFLALF
-133 SLFGLFLIVPDLS
+133 SFFGLFLIVPDLS

-175 HVFYPSSQILFTQL
+175 HVHYPSAQILFTQL
-189 FATSLVLLPFADGLF
+189 IATTIVLLPFADGLF
-204 VMLAEPKYLLFQVIL
+204 VMLAEPKYLLFQVVL

-232 RSLSHLSVTTAG
+232 RSLSNLSVTTAG

-270 WLGGGM
+270 WLGGGV
-276 ILFSAVMEVFRKKQE
+276 ILFCAILEVFRKQAE
-291 NRHLTIEK
+291 
-299 LNSDSSGKS
+299 SGKKEKENLT

>member
-1 MKTSSPSFLRSLL
+1 
-14 ELNLTILIMGNVTL
+14 MGNVTL

-44 AVFSVLILGLFFLLR
+44 ALFSVILLGLFFWLR
-59 RKSIVYQS
+59 GKSVSYRS
-67 FQHFSFVFG
+67 FKDFLFVFG
-76 IGVLFALHWVT
+76 IGIIFALHWVT

-104 FTYPVFSAILEPLL
+104 FTYPVFSALLEPLF
-118 GGRKPDPF
+118 GGKRPDPF

-133 SLFGLFLIVPDLS
+133 SLFGLFLIVPELS
-146 WDNQMFQGVVW
+146 WDNQLFQGVVW

-175 HVFYPSSQILFTQL
+175 HVHYPSAQILFTQL
-189 FATSLVLLPFADGLF
+189 IATALVLLPFADGLF
-204 VMLAEPKYLLFQVIL
+204 VMLAEPKYLLFQVVL

-232 RSLSHLSVTTAG
+232 RSLSNLSVTTAG

-261 LGEVPPERL
+261 LGEVPPDRL
-270 WLGGGM
+270 WLGGAV
-276 ILFSAVMEVFRKKQE
+276 ILFSAILEVFRKKAE
-291 NRHLTIEK
+291 TETREEV
-299 LNSDSSGKS
+299 GAG

>member
-1 MKTSSPSFLRSLL
+1 M
-14 ELNLTILIMGNVTL
+14 TILIMGNVTL

-44 AVFSVLILGLFFLLR
+44 ALFSVILLGLFFLLR
-59 RKSIVYQS
+59 GKSVSYRS
-67 FQHFSFVFG
+67 FKDFLFVFG
-76 IGVLFALHWVT
+76 IGILFALHWVT

-104 FTYPVFSAILEPLL
+104 FTYPVFSALIEPLL
-118 GGRKPDPF
+118 GGKRPDPF

-133 SLFGLFLIVPDLS
+133 SFFGLFLIVPDLS
-146 WDNQMFQGVVW
+146 WNNQMFQGVVW

-175 HVFYPSSQILFTQL
+175 HVHYPSAQILFTQL
-189 FATSLVLLPFADGLF
+189 IATTLVLLPFADGLF
-204 VMLAEPKYLLFQVIL
+204 VMLAEPKYLLFQVVL

-232 RSLSHLSVTTAG
+232 RSLSNLSVTTAG

-270 WLGGGM
+270 WLGGGV
-276 ILFSAVMEVFRKKQE
+276 ILFCAILEVFRKKAESE
-291 NRHLTIEK
+291 NTAVLWVNEK
-299 LNSDSSGKS
+299 

>member
-1 MKTSSPSFLRSLL
+1 MKSSSPTFLRSVL

-44 AVFSVLILGLFFLLR
+44 ALFSVLILGLFFWIR
-59 RKSIVYQS
+59 GKSVSYRS
-67 FQHFSFVFG
+67 FKDFSFVFG
-76 IGVLFALHWVT
+76 IGILFALHWVT

-104 FTYPVFSAILEPLL
+104 FTYPVFSAILEPMF
-118 GGRKPDPF
+118 GGKRPDPF

-133 SLFGLFLIVPDLS
+133 SFFGLFLIVPDLS

-175 HVFYPSSQILFTQL
+175 HVHYPSAQILFTQL
-189 FATSLVLLPFADGLF
+189 IATSLVLLPFADGLF
-204 VMLAEPKYLLFQVIL
+204 VMLAEPKYLVFQVVL
-219 AGIFTSLA
+219 AGVFTSLA

-232 RSLSHLSVTTAG
+232 RSLSNLSVTTAG

-261 LGEVPPERL
+261 LGEVPPDRL
-270 WLGGGM
+270 WLGGGV
-276 ILFSAVMEVFRKKQE
+276 ILFCAILEVFRKQAESGKRE
-291 NRHLTIEK
+291 EEK
-299 LNSDSSGKS
+299 LI

>member
-1 MKTSSPSFLRSLL
+1 M
-14 ELNLTILIMGNVTL
+14 TILIMGNVTL

-44 AVFSVLILGLFFLLR
+44 ALFSVILLGLFFWLR
-59 RKSIVYQS
+59 GKSVSYRS
-67 FQHFSFVFG
+67 FKDFAFVFG
-76 IGVLFALHWVT
+76 IGILFALHWVT

-104 FTYPVFSAILEPLL
+104 FTYPVFSAILEPMF
-118 GGRKPDPF
+118 GGKRPEPF
-126 AFFLACF
+126 AFFLALF
-133 SLFGLFLIVPDLS
+133 SFFGLFLIVPDLS

-175 HVFYPSSQILFTQL
+175 HVHYPSAQILFTQL
-189 FATSLVLLPFADGLF
+189 IATSIVLLPFADGLF
-204 VMLAEPKYLLFQVIL
+204 VMLAEPKYLVFQVVL
-219 AGIFTSLA
+219 AGVFTSLA

-232 RSLSHLSVTTAG
+232 RSLSNLSVTTAG

-261 LGEVPPERL
+261 LGEVPPDRL
-270 WLGGGM
+270 WLGGGV
-276 ILFSAVMEVFRKKQE
+276 ILFCAILEVFRKQAE
-291 NRHLTIEK
+291 
-299 LNSDSSGKS
+299 SGKGEE

>member
-1 MKTSSPSFLRSLL
+1 
-14 ELNLTILIMGNVTL
+14 MGNVTL

-59 RKSIVYQS
+59 GKSVSYRN
-67 FQHFSFVFG
+67 FRDFFSVFG
-76 IGVLFALHWVT
+76 IGILFALHWVT

-104 FTYPVFSAILEPLL
+104 FTYPVFSAILEPLF
-118 GGRKPDPF
+118 GGKRPDPF
-126 AFFLACF
+126 AFFIACF
-133 SLFGLFLIVPDLS
+133 SFFGLFLIVPDLS

-175 HVFYPSSQILFTQL
+175 HVHYPSSQILFTQL
-189 FATSLVLLPFADGLF
+189 MATSLVLLPFADGLF
-204 VMLAEPKYLLFQVIL
+204 VMLSEPKYLVFQVVL
-219 AGIFTSLA
+219 AGVFTSLA

-232 RSLSHLSVTTAG
+232 RSLSNLSVTTAG

-261 LGEVPPERL
+261 LGEVPPDRL
-270 WLGGGM
+270 WLGGGV
-276 ILFSAVMEVFRKKQE
+276 ILFCAILEVFRKQAEDIKRVE
-291 NRHLTIEK
+291 EK
-299 LNSDSSGKS
+299 PN